1 MNIYEGYIRVEKRS
15 YCREHEENISN
26 EALQKKI
33 FPHEHQKTVE
43 MIKINRWSQ
52 TSLAL
57 LSQFFSYTRAP
68 SLSTISKN
76 HRIIDHHGLEATLK
90 LILFQSLLWPGPP
103 STRPGCSKPHPTCP
117 ISSRDGAS
125 RMSLRNFKIYI

>member
-57 LSQFFSYTRAP
+57 LSQFFSYTVKSP
-68 SLSTISKN
+68 FTLNHFKESQN
-76 HRIIDHHGLEATLK
+76 HRPSWVGSNLEAHLVPILAMARATFHETGLLK
-90 LILFQSLLWPGPP
+90 ATSNLPHLL
-103 STRPGCSKPHPTCP
+103 
-117 ISSRDGAS
+117 
-125 RMSLRNFKIYI
+125 